1 MNKWVKI
8 LASPIDHYAPV
19 NYMPHYPLY
28 GERWGNMGGGGG
40 GDLLN
45 LTSKTRPRCGA
56 IDTPLV
62 STEPSIWHAF

>member
-40 GDLLN
+40 G
-45 LTSKTRPRCGA
+45 G
-56 IDTPLV
+56 IY
-62 STEPSIWHAF
+62 SI